1 MTIDLRP
8 VAHIIGLLLTAFGAA
23 MLFPAML
30 DLAAGDVNWRSFLLA
45 AAVTSATG
53 AAIALASANAMG
65 RSLDVRQAYVL
76 TIGTWGTLSLF
87 GALPF
92 YLGAPDLSL
101 TDAIFESV
109 SGITTTG
116 STMIV
121 GLDRLPPGMNLWR
134 GMLNWVGG
142 LGIAFVAMIFLPV
155 MRVGGMQFF
164 KAQGFETFGKSMPRA
179 ADIALSLLS
188 AYAGLTLLCIGAY
201 SIIGMEPLD
210 AVVMGAATI
219 ATGGFSPTDLSF
231 GKYPGAGEYVGALFM
246 LLGALPYLRYVQL
259 ANGQPS
265 ALIFDRQVRAFV
277 IWLAVAVTAV
287 VTWRMVTA
295 GTSLEPTLREG
306 LFNLT
311 SVMTG
316 TGFFSGSFGNWG
328 SFPIFMVFILGLIG
342 GCSGSSSGALSVF
355 RVLVLIEAIG
365 RAVRR
370 IAAPDRIMPLR
381 YDGRAVEADA
391 VQGLMLYVNGYLL
404 AIGVMSV
411 ALTLTGVDA
420 VSAIFAVW
428 TSIGNIGYGYGDA
441 LAPTGTFV
449 AFPEAAKWLLIL
461 TMLMGRLGLLALFVV
476 VLPRFWRA

>member
-30 DLAAGDVNWRSFLLA
+30 DLAAGDGNWRSFLLA
-45 AAVTSATG
+45 SAVTSATG
-53 AAIALASANAMG
+53 GAVAMASANAMG
-65 RSLDVRQAYVL
+65 RSLDVRQAYAL
-76 TIGTWGTLSLF
+76 TIGTWVTLSVF
-87 GALPF
+87 GAMPF
-92 YLGAPDLSL
+92 YLGAPDLAL

-116 STMIV
+116 STVIV
-121 GLDRLPPGMNLWR
+121 GLDSLPPGMNLWR
-134 GMLNWVGG
+134 GMLNWIGG

-179 ADIALSLLS
+179 ADIARALLN

-201 SIIGMEPLD
+201 SMIGMTPLD
-210 AVVMGAATI
+210 AVVMGAASI
-219 ATGGFSPTDLSF
+219 ATGGFAPTDISF
-231 GKYPGAGEYVGALFM
+231 GKYPGAGEYLGALFM
-246 LLGALPYLRYVQL
+246 LLGAMPYLRYVQL
-259 ANGQPS
+259 VNGQPR
-265 ALIFDRQVRAFV
+265 ALLFDRQVRAFV
-277 IWLAVAVTAV
+277 IWLAFAVGAV
-287 VTWRMVTA
+287 VLWRMVTSGA
-295 GTSLEPTLREG
+295 ALEPTVRET

-316 TGFFSGSFGNWG
+316 TGFFSGSFTGWG
-328 SFPIFMVFILGLIG
+328 PFVIFVVFILGLIG

-381 YDGRAVEADA
+381 YDGRTVGQDA

-428 TSIGNIGYGYGDA
+428 TSIGNIGYGYGDL